1 MSGSENTKTR
11 KRLCSQFSSSVVI
24 SRMARSDRSMI
35 HLRNSPF
42 LNDNL
47 FGVLDFF
54 RLFGEWSR
62 DSTHKAQVHR
72 RILFFVRKRYVAKKK
87 PTWHRI
93 ARCLKRLRRYKL
105 GRFFSGLYCHVE
117 YRVAS
122 GFFSRGAGL
131 PRTRFTSYLWGN

>member
-11 KRLCSQFSSSVVI
+11 KRLCSQFSSSVVV

-42 LNDNL
+42 LSDNL
-47 FGVLDFF
+47 FGVSVFF
-54 RLFGEWSR
+54 RLFAASDR
-62 DSTHKAQVHR
+62 ATPLIKPKF
-72 RILFFVRKRYVAKKK
+72 IVAFENVMLRKKK
-87 PTWHRI
+87 LTWHRI

-105 GRFFSGLYCHVE
+105 GIFLSELYCHVE

-131 PRTRFTSYLWGN
+131 PRTCFTSYLWGN